1 MKKLAINA
9 KTTLKYIIYKIL
21 KMYTYNVSSQKCF
34 QSWNSMKLKGQFSH
48 YYCYLETNNPSG
60 QLHIFTIGR
69 TKNIFAFL
77 KTAYLDDKKGKGAFI
92 KYL

>member
-1 MKKLAINA
+1 MIPSNINW
-9 KTTLKYIIYKIL
+9 YKIL